1 MLKKFIASMESHL
14 PLTILDVEWNDPV
27 LSLMGANWSFN
38 TTSTWRLVDESRLIA
53 GSEDELAQNAIKML
67 VGIDIVRCE
76 PMSISPALDPRFI
89 LKNGFRLEIFSA
101 TATEPWVMSLKD
113 GPIFVA
119 SPSA

>member
-1 MLKKFIASMESHL
+1 MESHL